1 MSGSKTPVETVTLPK
16 APDPQNSSGEAL
28 QCRRRA
34 FLLGGTAATVTLMI
48 APFSWQREAW
58 AVTAKVKG
66 YQRTKIGSLS
76 QLKQDTPV
84 DFHYPSGKSVYTRC
98 FLVKLGAKAGAGV
111 GPGGDVVA
119 FSALC
124 THMGGLLSGSYKPE
138 HNVMGP
144 CPVHLTTFDLTRHGI
159 VVAGHATQ
167 SLPQIVLETD
177 GDGIYATGVMGLM
190 FGRPSNL

>member
-1 MSGSKTPVETVTLPK
+1 MSDCEVKKLSK
-16 APDPQNSSGEAL
+16 APEPEGAPDGPL
-28 QCRRRA
+28 QCQRRA
-34 FLLGGTAATVTLMI
+34 FLLGGAAATVTVMI
-48 APFSWQREAW
+48 APFGEQSVAW
-58 AVTAKVKG
+58 AATAKVKS
-66 YQRTKIGSLS
+66 YERTKIGSLS
-76 QLKQDTPV
+76 ALKQDTPV
-84 DFHYPSGKSVYTRC
+84 DFQYPSGRSVYTKC

-111 GPGGDVVA
+111 GSAGDVVA
-119 FSALC
+119 YSALC
-124 THMGGLLSGSYKPE
+124 THMGGLLSGSYKAE

-177 GDGIYATGVMGLM
+177 GDDIYATGVMGLM